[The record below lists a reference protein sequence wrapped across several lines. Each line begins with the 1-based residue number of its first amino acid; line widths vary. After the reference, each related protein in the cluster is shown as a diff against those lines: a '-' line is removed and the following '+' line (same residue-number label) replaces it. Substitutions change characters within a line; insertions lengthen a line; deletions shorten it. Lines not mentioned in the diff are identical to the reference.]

1 MVTSARAPSCTIAA
15 TRTPGTSVPGVAP
28 ARGAPGVRRCQRG
41 WMSTRDSAHGPVD
54 RVLLQS
60 YLGDH
65 LAGAV
70 GGSARFARMAEAY
83 ARTPLGPAL
92 ARIAQQVADER
103 EWLRETAH
111 RLEVRP
117 SLVKRVGIAV
127 TERVGR
133 LKPNGRLTDASPLS
147 AVLEL
152 DLMRAAVTAKR
163 GLWET
168 LEIWADDLD
177 LDDATVQRMLTQ
189 ADDQIATLKR
199 LGAVAREQ
207 AFTRRAEPGGDGPP
221 VQPVGTLRSTPPL
234 DPA

>member
-1 MVTSARAPSCTIAA
+1 MT
-15 TRTPGTSVPGVAP
+15 G
-28 ARGAPGVRRCQRG
+28 Q
-41 WMSTRDSAHGPVD
+41 VD

-70 GGSARFARMAEAY
+70 GGSARFARMADAY

-92 ARIAQQVADER
+92 ARVARQVADER
-103 EWLRETAH
+103 DWLRETAH
-111 RLEVRP
+111 RLGVQP
-117 SLVKRVGIAV
+117 SVLKRVGIAV

-133 LKPNGRLTDASPLS
+133 LKPNGRLTDTSPLS

-168 LEIWADDLD
+168 LEIWCDDLD
-177 LDDATVQRMLTQ
+177 LDPADVRRLLDQ
-189 ADDQIATLKR
+189 ADDQISTLRR

-207 AFTRRAEPGGDGPP
+207 AFVRHAEPGEGAAP
-221 VQPVGTLRSTPPL
+221 VEPVGTLRSTPPL
-234 DPA
+234 ETS